1 MESRESTLISR
12 VDKQQEQIR
21 QLERKLKQAVSEQE
35 HLSDHNTILTTE
47 IDKFRREC
55 DIQKEEVKRLR
66 KDSSEGWREC
76 EEKKQEI
83 ERLQKRIEKL
93 KQLEKDFPAVREVNR
108 SLRQEIEVVH
118 AHYESVVDEK
128 AELEHQNSQTMMA
141 LNEEREEKAQLEI
154 KLREDELRSP
164 ISPSWAMEKA
174 VLNASSPTGRN
185 NLNHNGSFPFPSPT
199 SPSHSAKAH
208 STPRKTPLH
217 QNLLSEML
225 TVDTAHLELLQKL
238 AAAEETAAGLR
249 KEKAALSERVS
260 SLVKQLGEV
269 ETEATRAKEELNKR
283 LSDGARAMES
293 LKEDQMIK
301 DEILDQLRNKL
312 TGMAAERTSME
323 IEVEAMK
330 NEVKR
335 VQESSA
341 AELERYRCDCQLE
354 QEKNL
359 ELRGQVVV
367 LEEQSAQMLE
377 SLQKLE
383 GIIYNSHNEL
393 SSMTDDIHNMHR
405 AVVSLVNDN
414 KTSASSSP
422 ARSNGTSSNGRVG
435 GGGNGSVTP
444 AEVVSGDAGADDK
457 YYTLQLK
464 ERKSTVQ
471 VHLETQSLVGISNLH
486 DQLRSI
492 RSPLEQFTK
501 KMLEKSLAH
510 STRHLS
516 DAKNVAAN
524 ERGSPVVTRRNT
536 GLSGESDVAL
546 NKWRSKLAVK
556 TEEVNNLRAIMR
568 ARAATTE
575 VSVSSLRS
583 KIEGQSRAYQTELTK
598 LKYQLRML
606 KKEKEEQY
614 SQRVMYYKRCEDLS
628 EEITRTKRDME
639 GVRQENTELL
649 TSLKK
654 TIQKKLDLS
663 RELEEYKVE
672 QERLRIIPARLGSS
686 RI

>member
-1 MESRESTLISR
+1 
-12 VDKQQEQIR
+12 
-21 QLERKLKQAVSEQE
+21 LKFIIV
-35 HLSDHNTILTTE
+35 HTCR
-47 IDKFRREC
+47 FRREC

-66 KDSSEGWREC
+66 RDSSDGWREC

-83 ERLQKRIEKL
+83 ERLQTRIEKL
-93 KQLEKDFPAVREVNR
+93 KQLEKDFPVVREVNR
-108 SLRQEIEVVH
+108 SLRQEIEVVQ
-118 AHYESVVDEK
+118 AHYESVVSEK

-141 LNEEREEKAQLEI
+141 LDEEREEKTQLEI

-164 ISPSWAMEKA
+164 ISRSWAMEKA

-217 QNLLSEML
+217 PNLLSEML
-225 TVDTAHLELLQKL
+225 IVDTAHSELLQKL

-249 KEKAALSERVS
+249 KEKVALSERVS
-260 SLVKQLGEV
+260 SLVKQLSEV
-269 ETEATRAKEELNKR
+269 EADATRAMEELNKR

-341 AELERYRCDCQLE
+341 AELERYRSDCQLE

-377 SLQKLE
+377 SIQKLE

-422 ARSNGTSSNGRVG
+422 MRTNGTSSNGRV

-444 AEVVSGDAGADDK
+444 AEVVSGDARADDK

-536 GLSGESDVAL
+536 GLSGESDAAL

-598 LKYQLRML
+598 LKYQQRML

-628 EEITRTKRDME
+628 EEITRTKREME
-639 GVRQENTELL
+639 GVRQENSELL

>member
-1 MESRESTLISR
+1 M
-12 VDKQQEQIR
+12 
-21 QLERKLKQAVSEQE
+21 
-35 HLSDHNTILTTE
+35 HLTHR
-47 IDKFRREC
+47 FRREC
-55 DIQKEEVKRLR
+55 DIQKEELKRLR
-66 KDSSEGWREC
+66 QDSADGWREC
-76 EEKKQEI
+76 EEKKQEV
-83 ERLQKRIEKL
+83 ERLQRRIEKL
-93 KQLEKDFPAVREVNR
+93 KQFEKDFPAVQEANR
-108 SLRQEIEVVH
+108 SLRQEIEVVQ
-118 AHYESVVDEK
+118 AQYESVVAEK
-128 AELEHQNSQTMMA
+128 AELEHQNSETMMA
-141 LNEEREEKAQLEI
+141 LNEEREEKTQLEI

-164 ISPSWAMEKA
+164 VSPSWAMEKA

-185 NLNHNGSFPFPSPT
+185 NLNHNGSFPFPSPV

-217 QNLLSEML
+217 PNLLSEML
-225 TVDTAHLELLQKL
+225 TAETGHSELLQKL
-238 AAAEETAAGLR
+238 SAAEETASGLR
-249 KEKAALSERVS
+249 KEKATLTERVS

-269 ETEATRAKEELNKR
+269 EAEAARAKEELSKR
-283 LSDGARAMES
+283 LSDGSRAMES

-341 AELERYRCDCQLE
+341 AELERYRSDCQLE

-359 ELRGQVVV
+359 ELRGQVAV

-414 KTSASSSP
+414 KTSP
-422 ARSNGTSSNGRVG
+422 ARTNGSSNGGEGGATNGTS
-435 GGGNGSVTP
+435 TP
-444 AEVVSGDAGADDK
+444 AETTPGDAGGDEK
-457 YYTLQLK
+457 FYTLQLK
-464 ERKSTVQ
+464 ERRSTVQ

-516 DAKNVAAN
+516 DTKNTAGD
-524 ERGSPVVTRRNT
+524 ERRSPMVTRRNT
-536 GLSGESDVAL
+536 GLTGEGESAL

-556 TEEVNNLRAIMR
+556 TEEVNNLRAIMK

-614 SQRVMYYKRCEDLS
+614 SQRVMYFKRCEDLS
-628 EEITRTKRDME
+628 EEITQTKREME

>member
-1 MESRESTLISR
+1 MSLCR
-12 VDKQQEQIR
+12 
-21 QLERKLKQAVSEQE
+21 
-35 HLSDHNTILTTE
+35 
-47 IDKFRREC
+47 FRRGC
-55 DIQKEEVKRLR
+55 NIQKEEVKRLR
-66 KDSSEGWREC
+66 QDSAEGWREY
-76 EEKKQEI
+76 EEKKQEV

-93 KQLEKDFPAVREVNR
+93 LKLEKEFPAVQEVNR
-108 SLRQEIEVVH
+108 SLRQEIEVFQ
-118 AHYESVVDEK
+118 AQYENVVAEK

-141 LNEEREEKAQLEI
+141 LDEEREEKTQLEI
-154 KLREDELRSP
+154 KLREDELRPP

-217 QNLLSEML
+217 PNLLSEML
-225 TVDTAHLELLQKL
+225 IADTAQPELLQKL
-238 AAAEETAAGLR
+238 AAAEETAAGLK

-260 SLVKQLGEV
+260 TLMKQLSEV
-269 ETEATRAKEELNKR
+269 EAEAGLAKEELNKR
-283 LSDGARAMES
+283 LSDGSRAMES

-335 VQESSA
+335 VQDSSA
-341 AELERYRCDCQLE
+341 AELERYRSDCQLE

-359 ELRGQVVV
+359 ELRGQVTV
-367 LEEQSAQMLE
+367 LEEQSVQMLE
-377 SLQKLE
+377 SLHKLE

-405 AVVSLVNDN
+405 AVVSLVND
-414 KTSASSSP
+414 KTSTSTSPSRTNGSSS
-422 ARSNGTSSNGRVG
+422 ANQG
-435 GGGNGSVTP
+435 GGVTP
-444 AEVVSGDAGADDK
+444 VEVAPGDGNDK
-457 YYTLQLK
+457 YYTLRLK
-464 ERKSTVQ
+464 ERMSTVQ

-516 DAKNVAAN
+516 DAKNPAGD

-536 GLSGESDVAL
+536 GLSGEIDAAL

-583 KIEGQSRAYQTELTK
+583 KLEGQSRAYQTELTK

-606 KKEKEEQY
+606 KKEKEEHY
-614 SQRVMYYKRCEDLS
+614 SQRVMYFKRCENLS
-628 EEITRTKRDME
+628 EEITRTKREME

>member
-1 MESRESTLISR
+1 M
-12 VDKQQEQIR
+12 
-21 QLERKLKQAVSEQE
+21 
-35 HLSDHNTILTTE
+35 
-47 IDKFRREC
+47 
-55 DIQKEEVKRLR
+55 KRLR
-66 KDSSEGWREC
+66 QDSSDGWREC
-76 EEKKQEI
+76 EERKQEI

-93 KQLEKDFPAVREVNR
+93 REFEKEFPAVQETNR
-108 SLRQEIEVVH
+108 SLRKEIEVVQ
-118 AHYESVVDEK
+118 AQYESVVAEK
-128 AELEHQNSQTMMA
+128 TELEHQNSETMMA
-141 LNEEREEKAQLEI
+141 LNEEREEKTQLEN

-164 ISPSWAMEKA
+164 VSPSWAMEKV
-174 VLNASSPTGRN
+174 VLSSCSPTGRN
-185 NLNHNGSFPFPSPT
+185 NLSNHNGSFTFPPV
-199 SPSHSAKAH
+199 SPSHTAKAH
-208 STPRKTPLH
+208 STPRKTPPH
-217 QNLLSEML
+217 HPSLLSELL
-225 TVDTAHLELLQKL
+225 TETELHRKL
-238 AAAEETAAGLR
+238 VAAEELATELR
-249 KEKAALSERVS
+249 RENTALSKKVS
-260 SLVKQLGEV
+260 SLTKHLSEV
-269 ETEATRAKEELNKR
+269 ESEVARAKEELNKR
-283 LSDGARAMES
+283 LSDGTRAMES
-293 LKEDQMIK
+293 LKEEQMIK

-323 IEVEAMK
+323 IELEAMK

-341 AELERYRCDCQLE
+341 AELERYRSDYQLE
-354 QEKNL
+354 QERNI
-359 ELRGQVVV
+359 ELRGQVTV
-367 LEEQSAQMLE
+367 LEEQSAQMLG

-414 KTSASSSP
+414 KTTSPSRTNHSSEG
-422 ARSNGTSSNGRVG
+422 ASNGGTS
-435 GGGNGSVTP
+435 TP
-444 AEVVSGDAGADDK
+444 AETSPPVDVAASDDK

-501 KMLEKSLAH
+501 RMLEKSLAH
-510 STRHLS
+510 STRHLP
-516 DAKNVAAN
+516 DAKTSTGGE
-524 ERGSPVVTRRNT
+524 ERASPAVSRRNM
-536 GLSGESDVAL
+536 GEGDSAL
-546 NKWRSKLAVK
+546 NKWRSKLAIK
-556 TEEVNNLRAIMR
+556 TEEVNNLRAIMK

-583 KIEGQSRAYQTELTK
+583 KLEGQSRAYQTELTK

-606 KKEKEEQY
+606 KKEKEEHY
-614 SQRVMYYKRCEDLS
+614 SQRMMYSKRCEDLS
-628 EEITRTKRDME
+628 EEITQTKRDME